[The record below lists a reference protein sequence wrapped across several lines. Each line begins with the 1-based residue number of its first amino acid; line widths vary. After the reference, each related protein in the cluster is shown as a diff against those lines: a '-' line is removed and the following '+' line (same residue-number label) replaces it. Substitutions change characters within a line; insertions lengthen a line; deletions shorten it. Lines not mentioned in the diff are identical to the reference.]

1 MIKNVLDEANLLKTN
16 SLVIQPIDLGTGD
29 DKISKIK
36 QIFKASRL
44 LNKNQKNKQLIII
57 WFEDLDYICQS
68 GGKGN

>member
-44 LNKNQKNKQLIII
+44 LNKN
-57 WFEDLDYICQS
+57 
-68 GGKGN
+68 